1 MRPNNTQIRLVVVAL
16 VVLLVVIG
24 AGVLI
29 GRIGKKA
36 IKLTVLPTYA
46 SVTIDGK
53 KVSTRTTVYL
63 KEGTHTI
70 IASAAEFVAESRD
83 FSTNTLPYLDM
94 SLLPSSDKG
103 KQWAERN
110 ENLYTAMQAR
120 AEKAVVSTGQELASR
135 YPIVDELPYTEED
148 SFKIGFVTPDGTAD
162 SFVLTIH
169 ADSSLG
175 RATALAQ
182 IRRWGYNPSE
192 YVIRYV
198 GFTNP
203 LSTEG
208 AQ

>member
-1 MRPNNTQIRLVVVAL
+1 MRPNNTRIRLIVVVLVVVLIAL
-16 VVLLVVIG
+16 G
-24 AGVLI
+24 ASVLI

-36 IKLTVLPTYA
+36 IKLTVLPSYA
-46 SVTIDGK
+46 TVTIDGK

-63 KEGTHTI
+63 KEGTHSI
-70 IASAAEFVAESRD
+70 SASADEFVAESRE

-94 SLLPSSDKG
+94 SLLPASDKG
-103 KQWAERN
+103 KEWVQRN
-110 ENLYTAMQAR
+110 ENLYTAMQSR
-120 AEKAVVSTGQELASR
+120 AEKAVVSSGQQLAAR
-135 YPIVDELPYTEED
+135 YPIVNELPYTEEE
-148 SFKIGFVTPDGTAD
+148 SFKIGYVTPDGTAD

>member
-1 MRPNNTQIRLVVVAL
+1 MRPSNSRIRLVILAIVA
-16 VVLLVVIG
+16 LLVVIG
-24 AGVLI
+24 LGILVS
-29 GRIGKKA
+29 RIGKKA
-36 IKLTVLPTYA
+36 IKLTVLPSYA

-70 IASAAEFVAESRD
+70 RASADEFEAEQRE

-94 SLLPSSDKG
+94 SLLPSTEKG
-103 KQWAERN
+103 KAWVLRN
-110 ENLYTAMQAR
+110 ENLYTPMQAR
-120 AEKAVVSTGQELASR
+120 AEKAVVGSGQELASR
-135 YPIVDELPYTEED
+135 YPIVSELPYTEEEG
-148 SFKIGFVTPDGTAD
+148 FKIGYQTPDGTAD

-192 YVIRYV
+192 YTIRYV

-203 LSTEG
+203 LTETT
-208 AQ
+208 Q